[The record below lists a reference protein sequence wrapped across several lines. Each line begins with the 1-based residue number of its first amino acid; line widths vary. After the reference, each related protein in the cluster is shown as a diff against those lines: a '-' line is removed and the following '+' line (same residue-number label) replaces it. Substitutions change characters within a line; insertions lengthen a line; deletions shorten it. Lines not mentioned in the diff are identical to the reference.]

1 MKSRVVASRR
11 LRRIRRSLPKYHL
24 LEPALISWVNEQR
37 ANGYRVHGTSI
48 QTKARELMVHL
59 YPDVSFKGSN
69 GFLARF
75 LKRNDLVQRTV
86 TRVGQK
92 IPGDAPKLCENF
104 LKDMQ
109 SLSDKYDVIINMD
122 ETPMY
127 FDIPSS
133 RTIDFKGV
141 STIKMKTTGYIV
153 ALSAGV
159 QKMPDGSYR
168 GFRLPPLVIFKN
180 LKKAPKGKFPPGMAV
195 LCSKGGSVTDGF
207 MRNVFALKILGRRPG
222 GYFHSLSTLFLM
234 DAATCH
240 TKPEVLN
247 SLTGEEID
255 TKIIHAGLTPLLQY
269 LDTHVNKPFKGEMRK
284 KMGKLAPI
292 WRA

>member
-1 MKSRVVASRR
+1 M
-11 LRRIRRSLPKYHL
+11 
-24 LEPALISWVNEQR
+24 
-37 ANGYRVHGTSI
+37 HGTSI
-48 QTKARELMVHL
+48 QTKARELMGHL

-104 LKDMQ
+104 L
-109 SLSDKYDVIINMD
+109 SDKYDVIINMD

-141 STIKMKTTGYIV
+141 STIKMKTTRYEKLRYTV

-168 GFRLPPLVIFKN
+168 GFRLPPLVIF
-180 LKKAPKGKFPPGMAV
+180 
-195 LCSKGGSVTDGF
+195 
-207 MRNVFALKILGRRPG
+207 
-222 GYFHSLSTLFLM
+222 
-234 DAATCH
+234 
-240 TKPEVLN
+240 
-247 SLTGEEID
+247 
-255 TKIIHAGLTPLLQY
+255 
-269 LDTHVNKPFKGEMRK
+269 
-284 KMGKLAPI
+284 
-292 WRA
+292 